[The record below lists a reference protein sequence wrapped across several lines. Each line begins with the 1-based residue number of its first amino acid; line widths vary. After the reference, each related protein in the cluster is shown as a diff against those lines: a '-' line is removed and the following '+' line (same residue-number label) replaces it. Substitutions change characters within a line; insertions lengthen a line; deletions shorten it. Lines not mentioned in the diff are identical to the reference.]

1 MMDLWYKNAIVY
13 CLDVETF
20 MDGNGDGVGDFAG
33 LTHRLDHIAA
43 LGATCVW
50 LLPFYASP
58 NRDNGYDVTDYY
70 AIHPRLGTLGDF
82 VEFTHLAKDRG
93 LRVIAD
99 LPVNHTS
106 TDHPWF
112 QDSRRD
118 PASRY
123 RDWYYWTERR
133 PENHD
138 EGMVFPGVQ
147 KTTWTHDPVA
157 GAYYFH
163 RFYPHEAD
171 LKTEN
176 PAVREEI
183 QRIMGFWLQLGVSGF
198 RIDAA
203 PFLIEEVGVDGP
215 GPLRFEFLEEF
226 RHFLSW
232 RKGDAVML
240 AEANVTPD
248 AARDFFGD
256 GDRMHMMFNFHVNQR
271 LFLALATERAA
282 PIATALGDL
291 PPLDVRSQ
299 WANFLRNHDELDLGR
314 LPDDEE
320 ALVKDRFAPEP
331 GMRLYERGIRRRL
344 APMLDG
350 NARRLKLA
358 NSLMLTLPG
367 TPVIWAGDEIGMGDD
382 LSQDER
388 NSVRTPMQ
396 WSDGRNGGF
405 SAADPDRVVR
415 PVIATG
421 PFAHDRVNVAAQQR
435 DPDSL
440 LNWFERACRA
450 RRDCPEL
457 GWGDWRLLE
466 TGDPA
471 VLAHAARWRDNRI
484 VIVHNLSGEAREVTI
499 PDLAGPDDHVLEV
512 FCDGRRGADPE
523 PGKPLSLEPYG
534 FRWLRTAGTR
544 R

>member
-50 LLPFYASP
+50 LLPFYESP
-58 NRDNGYDVTDYY
+58 NRDNGYDVSNYY
-70 AIHPRLGTLGDF
+70 AVHPKLGTLGDF
-82 VEFTHLAKDRG
+82 VEFTHLAHDRG
-93 LRVIAD
+93 LRIIAD

-106 TDHPWF
+106 IDHPWF
-112 QDSRRD
+112 QQARRD
-118 PASRY
+118 PKSRY
-123 RDWYYWTERR
+123 RDWYYWTEDR
-133 PENHD
+133 PANHD

-147 KTTWTHDPVA
+147 KTTWTRDEAA

-176 PAVREEI
+176 PEVREEI

-203 PFLIEEVGVDGP
+203 PFLIEEVGPDGP
-215 GPLRFEFLEEF
+215 GPKHYEYLEEF
-226 RHFLSW
+226 RNFLSW
-232 RKGDAVML
+232 RRGDAVML

-248 AARDFFGD
+248 EACAFFGD
-256 GDRMHMMFNFHVNQR
+256 GDRMHLMFNFPVNQR
-271 LFLALATERAA
+271 LFLALATGKAGPIGAA
-282 PIATALGDL
+282 LSALPGT
-291 PPLDVRSQ
+291 DVRSQ

-314 LPDDEE
+314 LPDEE
-320 ALVKDRFAPEP
+320 ERLVYERFAPDP
-331 GMRLYERGIRRRL
+331 AMRLYDRGIRRRL
-344 APMLDG
+344 APMLEGDPS
-350 NARRLKLA
+350 RLKLA
-358 NSLMLTLPG
+358 NSLLLTLPG

-382 LSQDER
+382 LSLTER
-388 NSVRTPMQ
+388 DSVRTPMQ
-396 WSDGRNGGF
+396 WSNGKNGGF
-405 SAADPDRVVR
+405 SAAPADKVVR
-415 PVIATG
+415 PVIDSG
-421 PFAHDRVNVAAQQR
+421 PFGFERVNVAAQQR

-440 LNWFERACRA
+440 LNWLERACRA

-457 GWGDWRLLE
+457 GWGDWRLLD

-471 VLAHAARWRDNRI
+471 VLAHEACWRGNRM
-484 VIVHNLSGEAREVTI
+484 VVVHNLSDRPREVTI
-499 PDLAGPDDHVLEV
+499 ADLAGPDDHVMEV
-512 FCDGRRGADPE
+512 FCDGRRGDDPD
-523 PGKPLSLEPYG
+523 PSRPLRLEAHG

-544 R
+544 H